1 MGTGWER
8 APSASL
14 AARQR
19 VRKVAAGDEEG
30 ADYYRKDPRPIYASL
45 DPSGPLYSSGV
56 FQWLPF
62 LFSNVALARPAS
74 LLSPWAIL
82 LSFTAL
88 CDYMILIL
96 FSGFKDHIAAS
107 AEADASIPV
116 SYFLLHYFSRTLQG
130 SFSWMATD
138 ISVSK
143 HISLDHPPP
152 SLPRLLVPV
161 LADGLPR
168 PLLTLETHTRN
179 LDASPSFTP
188 HINSS

>member
-8 APSASL
+8 APSALL

-19 VRKVAAGDEEG
+19 VRKVAVGDEEG
-30 ADYYRKDPRPIYASL
+30 ADYYRKDPRPIYASF

-56 FQWLPF
+56 FQRLLF

-82 LSFTAL
+82 LSFMAL

-116 SYFLLHYFSRTLQG
+116 SHFPLHYFSRTQD
-130 SFSWMATD
+130 SSSWMATD

-143 HISLDHPPP
+143 TSVLTTLPPVCSDSWSQSWLMDCHGPPTHI
-152 SLPRLLVPV
+152 
-161 LADGLPR
+161 
-168 PLLTLETHTRN
+168 RN
-179 LDASPSFTP
+179 TYSKS
-188 HINSS
+188 